1 MGTKQSFK
9 TYQRGQRIQDT
20 TVSFAS
26 GMSYTNA
33 PLLEGFSRL
42 LVNYDFG
49 ESGQTLK
56 PRRGFRTTEEGLF
69 SQLEPTLPY
78 QGPNTITGSD
88 GMSIVAGNQTTVDG
102 TTYYQIIVGRITEYD
117 GHGVPVG
124 DAWVLT
130 CYVSEDFD
138 RAISVIHWK
147 PLNTTETGKCFFA
160 RQDGSTTIHGMPINT
175 SEYIKR
181 HVGTFAFNGGYYY
194 FCTDGK
200 LHYTK
205 FNETTKG
212 FEPEVV
218 TAYKP
223 YQSETQNSLYNMLL
237 DEPYTF
243 ENQLIP
249 GVLRLTGFMPCDP
262 KTGKT
267 KLNPQTNIAYDYK
280 LFYTYPEAGKKYR
293 FHIEYNTGETDA
305 WYPIDR
311 DESESQVAG
320 TTPFEFKGLRVN
332 STFAQFRIYAIA
344 EKEDEQLT
352 ESNQLN
358 LDALANSIRLTAS
371 FNYAGYSK
379 SDSTTNA
386 ELVRYDLSSSI
397 GMTYWKNR
405 LWVFGARDRETGRQD
420 NTILFASNT
429 NRPDWFPYTAN
440 ADIFD
445 EEIVCLQPM
454 LDDLLVFTN
463 HNLYSITLDA
473 DGLSWTRKHLQ
484 ANLNLNKWDSSF
496 IQIVKNMVFFK
507 SGNYFYMVVP
517 KLTAASGAG
526 LAIAPVSK
534 NITYLLDNFDTVVP
548 QVVDDLYNYSCYS
561 RFGNRSKV
569 TYDLKLIHYYN
580 FLDNEDV
587 HNCYIFEATKKEKI
601 KYLGGASYTTKDT
614 TVYLNFEL
622 LYNTVSRTWRIYTTE
637 SQSIRQP
644 LFMNATGRGKHA
656 ELISH
661 GGYVGIQLLQYSD
674 TLLQDMYIKNNILS
688 SETPEPTAPNVFN
701 NWQYLDTG
709 TLDQNTDMKK
719 RFREYQFKINNPYS
733 KLLKFYSGFMLD
745 RGIRTYEMLYNY
757 TEIDDEDESTAT
769 LVIDAQPYSGM
780 QGAPVVQDTVPTESD
795 YEYTTLGSWKLGS
808 SKFPKTITWKIRI
821 PTSGKGYLPR
831 VILISYNSSEY
842 ELISCAT
849 VYRQLYS
856 R

>member
-26 GMSYTNA
+26 GMSYTNS
-33 PLLEGFSRL
+33 PLLEGFSKL

-49 ESGQTLK
+49 ENGETLK
-56 PRRGFRTTEEGLF
+56 PRRGLRTTDEGLF
-69 SQLEPTLPY
+69 GPSTLGYLP
-78 QGPNTITGSD
+78 PNIITGSD
-88 GMSIVAGNQTTVDG
+88 GMSIVAGNQLTIDG
-102 TTYYQIIVGRITEYD
+102 VTYYQIIIGRIRDYSTSGTPY
-117 GHGVPVG
+117 G

-130 CYVSEDFD
+130 CYLGYESVKV
-138 RAISVIHWK
+138 ISWY
-147 PLNTTETGKCFFA
+147 PLNDTNVSGYCIFNKPTGDTE
-160 RQDGSTTIHGMPINT
+160 IHGVPLEP
-175 SEYIKR
+175 SEYVKR
-181 HVGTFAFNGGYYY
+181 HVGAFAFNGGYYY
-194 FCTDGK
+194 FCTDK
-200 LHYTK
+200 LLHYTK
-205 FNETTKG
+205 FNNLTKT
-212 FEPEVV
+212 FEPATV
-218 TAYKP
+218 TAYAP

-237 DEPYTF
+237 EEPYTF
-243 ENQLIP
+243 NNQNIA

-267 KLNPQTNIAYDYK
+267 KLNPQSNIAYNYK

-305 WYPIDR
+305 WYPVDR
-311 DESESQVAG
+311 DESKTYIAG
-320 TTPFEFKGLRVN
+320 PDPFIFEGIRVN
-332 STFAQFRIYAIA
+332 STFAQFRIYAIE
-344 EKEDEQLT
+344 EKEGQLT

-358 LDALANSIRLTAS
+358 LDALANSVVLPAS
-371 FNYAGYSK
+371 FNYAGISK
-379 SDSTTNA
+379 SDSTSNA
-386 ELVRYDLSSSI
+386 ELVRYDLSSAV

-405 LWVFGARDRETGRQD
+405 LWVFGARDRDTGKQD
-420 NTILFASNT
+420 NTILFASDV

-463 HNLYSITLDA
+463 HNLYSLTLDA

-484 ANLNLNKWDSSF
+484 ANLNITSWDLNF

-534 NITYLLDNFDTVVP
+534 NITYFLDNFGAAVN

-561 RFGNRSKV
+561 RFGNRSKI
-569 TYDLKLIHYYN
+569 TYDLKLVHYYN
-580 FLDNEDV
+580 FLDYEDV
-587 HNCYIFEATKKEKI
+587 HNCYVFEATKKEKV
-601 KYLGGASYTTKDT
+601 SYSSGSTFSTKDT

-644 LFMNATGRGKHA
+644 LFMNATGRGRYA
-656 ELISH
+656 ELVIC
-661 GGYVGIQLLQYSD
+661 GVYTGIQFLQYSD
-674 TLLQDMYIKNNILS
+674 TLLQDSYIKQS
-688 SETPEPTAPNVFN
+688 SASDATFDSTAPFVFS

-709 TLDQNTDMKK
+709 NLNQNTDLKK
-719 RFREYQFKINNPYS
+719 RFREYQFKISNPYS
-733 KLLKFYSGFMLD
+733 KLLKFYSGFILD
-745 RGIRTYEMLYNY
+745 RGIRTYETLYSY
-757 TEIDDEDESTAT
+757 TEVENEDDESTAT
-769 LVIDAQPYSGM
+769 LVVEAQPYEGL
-780 QGAPVVQDTVPTESD
+780 QGAPVVHTEIPAENS
-795 YEYTTLGSWKLGS
+795 YEYTTLGYWQLGT
-808 SKFPKTITWKIRI
+808 SKFPETLNWKVRV

-831 VILISYNSSEY
+831 MILISYNSSEY